1 MSEPSQKLTLEQRL
15 ELATK
20 SRKKGRSKNKS
31 HARGEASR
39 ESTPIVD
46 ASAAEDP
53 TKEVPASAMENDD
66 PSITPSMQAPETTFA
81 NGTKEQELTEENQIG
96 VNEDVSTKTEP
107 ELVESQELLAPPES
121 KKVLTKSAPSIAS
134 QSSPS
139 IALNPEVLKNLSLKN
154 EDLKLPLKD
163 FLARLETQTLNY
175 VRSVN
180 SNILKKDETIN
191 QLRKEGNA
199 LSKKELKLSDTV
211 KALKKDKTKLEMKLE
226 ICQEELSS
234 KISESEKIHSEFYT
248 IKEKHDA
255 LQESLSSV
263 SKEKELLSKK
273 LADATDI
280 EISGLKNELD
290 KLKSEN
296 EELKK
301 SHNSLIAEYD
311 QYKSKSLVQNETL
324 KTSSDEEI
332 AILETKLE
340 QLRIKLEDQTARENS
355 SHQDAEKS
363 EYLDKLQA
371 KYNQLTKE
379 LQKTNENWSNIEQNL
394 HNRLLDL
401 KNDYEKSTSIQKE
414 LTVRIDTLDREKEHV
429 VHELSKERDTASA
442 VEKKNAELQSQV
454 DLLAHQ
460 LESAKRDAKM
470 LNDKIKLQNKQL
482 EEMFATSSRSVDQK
496 KEKTPRASLA
506 NLYKLSVHKEE
517 DETEDESEVYDA
529 RDALK
534 LQLEDEWDIKP
545 AVKDKGVDL
554 QSEAG
559 SMHDPH
565 SANASKLELDVPTP
579 TGFQSVRSFSRNS
592 SYVSQQFLE
601 DNDDP
606 VLGRRVS
613 NVVSTPTQ
621 QYSSNPT
628 STQLMARMGGQV
640 RRLETEL
647 ASLRDSWDKL
657 QREKSQAQE
666 EILRLMMENERLISI
681 QKQNTTLSQSLK
693 TLKEEQQQSKQQL
706 DSKERKIQELENDVA
721 DLKELMHSQIQQMVE
736 LQERCR

>member
-20 SRKKGRSKNKS
+20 SRKKGRGKNKS
-31 HARGEASR
+31 QAKDETSKEPTPNVDGSTAEDVRKEGSA
-39 ESTPIVD
+39 TPI
-46 ASAAEDP
+46 ASNDTPSIPPMEVQSLDLAND
-53 TKEVPASAMENDD
+53 TKE
-66 PSITPSMQAPETTFA
+66 
-81 NGTKEQELTEENQIG
+81 ELTEATQIA
-96 VNEDVSTKTEP
+96 VNRDILKETKPEP
-107 ELVESQELLAPPES
+107 VELQEGPVDLETLEVGGKAAS
-121 KKVLTKSAPSIAS
+121 SIDS
-134 QSSPS
+134 QSTSN
-139 IALNPEVLKNLSLKN
+139 IAFSPEVLKHLSLTN
-154 EDLKLPLKD
+154 EDLKLPLND

-234 KISESEKIHSEFYT
+234 KINESEKVHSEFYT

-255 LQESLSSV
+255 LQDSLSSTV
-263 SKEKELLSKK
+263 KERDLLSKK
-273 LADATDI
+273 LADTTDI
-280 EISGLKNELD
+280 EVSGLKSELE

-301 SHNSLIAEYD
+301 KYNSVIAEYD

-340 QLRIKLEDQTARENS
+340 QLRIKLEDQTARENI

-371 KYNQLTKE
+371 KYNQLTRE
-379 LQKTNENWSNIEQNL
+379 LQKTNENWSNIEQKL

-401 KNDYEKSTSIQKE
+401 KNDYEKSTTLQKE
-414 LTVRIDTLDREKEHV
+414 LTVKIQKSDQKKEKLLQ
-429 VHELSKERDTASA
+429 ELNKERATTAA
-442 VEKKNAELQSQV
+442 AEKKTSELQSQL
-454 DLLAHQ
+454 DLLVHQ
-460 LESAKRDAKM
+460 LESAKRDAQM

-482 EEMFATSSRSVDQK
+482 EEMFTPSFRSADQK
-496 KEKTPRASLA
+496 KEKTPRSSVAP
-506 NLYKLSVHKEE
+506 LYRLSVHKEE
-517 DETEDESEVYDA
+517 EENESDTEGYDA
-529 RDALK
+529 KNALK
-534 LQLEDEWDIKP
+534 LQLENEWDIKP
-545 AVKDKGVDL
+545 AVKDKNVDL

-559 SMHDPH
+559 SLHDPH
-565 SANASKLELDVPTP
+565 SASASRLDLDVPTP
-579 TGFQSVRSFSRNS
+579 TGFQSVRSFSRNN
-592 SYVSQQFLE
+592 SYVSQQFAE
-601 DNDDP
+601 DNEDP
-606 VLGRRVS
+606 ILGRRVS

-657 QREKSQAQE
+657 QKEKSQAQE
-666 EILRLMMENERLISI
+666 EILRLMMENENVISI
-681 QKQNTTLSQSLK
+681 QKQNTELSQSLQS
-693 TLKEEQQQSKQQL
+693 LKKEQQQSKMQL
-706 DSKERKIQELENDVA
+706 DSKQRKIHELENDVA

-736 LQERCR
+736 LQEKSR